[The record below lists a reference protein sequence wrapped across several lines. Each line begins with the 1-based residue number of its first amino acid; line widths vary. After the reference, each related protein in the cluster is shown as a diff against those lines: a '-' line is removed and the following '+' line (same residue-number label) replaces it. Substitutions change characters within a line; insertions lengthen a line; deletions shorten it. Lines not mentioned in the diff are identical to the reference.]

1 MKKLFT
7 TLSLVLMFA
16 LLAINVSF
24 AEENNCTKCDCAKKC
39 NCECHKV
46 IKKCD
51 CKCDD
56 DCNCNCCK
64 EGNCKCEDKNCECVK
79 NNNCQYKQSC
89 DCKKMNK
96 NKKSK

>member
-7 TLSLVLMFA
+7 ALCLCSMFA
-16 LLAINVSF
+16 LTVGASF
-24 AEENNCTKCDCAKKC
+24 AEESVCTKCDCAKKC

-51 CKCDD
+51 C
-56 DCNCNCCK
+56 DCCKKGNCN
-64 EGNCKCEDKNCECVK
+64 CEDKNCECLK
-79 NNNCQYKQSC
+79 NNNCEHKQNC

-96 NKKSK
+96 VKKSK